1 MTSKTDVAS
10 ASIARVTRPLGSRR
24 LLRSIGGASSNS
36 YFPQVVV
43 LQAYRLVD
51 DLPHRVPITGDPAG
65 RRQGRF
71 RSTLRRQADGGRHC
85 LDNLASRAA
94 PVIGGEGRRLA
105 DSSELD
111 TQHRRAVGAA
121 GGLFFEWLRSGWY
134 PLRDPLIREK
144 RVGIS
149 RLVNPPVHERTTGPA
164 PHHRRQY
171 LTGVGR
177 HLHHSTPH
185 VALELRR
192 IRLVDG
198 PMKHHEVDMNMRPAI
213 TAALLAF
220 SLLPAAA
227 QEPTPK
233 AEEGKKPSEILAFV
247 EARPDFA
254 RLDGMSWNDRG
265 YYEIEYRTN
274 DKARV
279 EINIAAKSGQ
289 PVDQD

>member
-1 MTSKTDVAS
+1 
-10 ASIARVTRPLGSRR
+10 
-24 LLRSIGGASSNS
+24 
-36 YFPQVVV
+36 
-43 LQAYRLVD
+43 
-51 DLPHRVPITGDPAG
+51 
-65 RRQGRF
+65 
-71 RSTLRRQADGGRHC
+71 
-85 LDNLASRAA
+85 
-94 PVIGGEGRRLA
+94 
-105 DSSELD
+105 
-111 TQHRRAVGAA
+111 
-121 GGLFFEWLRSGWY
+121 
-134 PLRDPLIREK
+134 
-144 RVGIS
+144 
-149 RLVNPPVHERTTGPA
+149 
-164 PHHRRQY
+164 
-171 LTGVGR
+171 
-177 HLHHSTPH
+177 
-185 VALELRR
+185 
-192 IRLVDG
+192 
-198 PMKHHEVDMNMRPAI
+198 MNMRPAI